1 MPNNFE
7 LEIFSD
13 LNCIWCY
20 FDSVTIEKIRN
31 AYDIKI
37 IWRAFALHPDI
48 PDEGLQIADLFEN
61 DFPLMNDK
69 MQQLEK
75 VANTLGLPLAKRV
88 TISNSGLAQE
98 LAKWAETKGAL
109 EAYHQAIHKAYFAD
123 GLNIA
128 DRSVLM
134 DVVKSCKL
142 SRNEALSVIEKRS
155 FSQAVSEDWE
165 KAEKLKILV
174 APTYILNSDRLVG
187 SQTFEKLEAF
197 LKKHQIKERISYSGN
212 IF

>member
-1 MPNNFE
+1 MTQNFE

-20 FDSVTIEKIRN
+20 FDTVAIEKIRN

-37 IWRAFALHPDI
+37 IWRAFSLHPDI
-48 PDEGLQIADLFEN
+48 PDQGLQIATLFEN

-75 VANTLGLPLAKRV
+75 AAEALGLPLAKRL
-88 TISNSGLAQE
+88 TISNSILALE

-109 EAYHQAIHKAYFAD
+109 ETYQHAIHKAYFAD
-123 GLNIA
+123 GQDIA

-134 DVVKSCKL
+134 NVVETCGLPQK
-142 SRNEALSVIEKRS
+142 EALSVIEERA
-155 FSQAVSEDWE
+155 FSPAVSADC
-165 KAEKLKILV
+165 KRAEALNILV
-174 APTYILNSDRLVG
+174 APTYILNGDRLVG

-197 LKKHQIKERISYSGN
+197 LRKHHL
-212 IF
+212 